1 MCTNICTHIILWF
14 QFVQWSL
21 PLRYQVALRRG
32 KRFCDIWWHKVQ
44 QLHWSLLVFAF
55 CSDGKSHGYSASFT
69 NSWKP
74 VHIRR
79 HPYEQNVIKGTE
91 NVEASFHTCTSCSI
105 QHTLT
110 QMKSFASC
118 DSSHWLH
125 GATGIGSKCP
135 CRSAILPWPGASSAA
150 SPKKMAK
157 WIKR

>member
-1 MCTNICTHIILWF
+1 M
-14 QFVQWSL
+14 
-21 PLRYQVALRRG
+21 RYQVALRRG
-32 KRFCDIWWHKVQ
+32 KRFCDIWGHKVQ

-74 VHIRR
+74 IHIRR

-91 NVEASFHTCTSCSI
+91 NVEGSFHTCTSCSI

-118 DSSHWLH
+118 DSHIDCM
-125 GATGIGSKCP
+125 A
-135 CRSAILPWPGASSAA
+135 RQASAQSALA
-150 SPKKMAK
+150 AVQFFRDQVPPAQPVRRKWQNDAK
-157 WIKR
+157 